1 MTRQSHA
8 FVSTASIVALAAAM
22 ASPAAAQTTGAAQ
35 DGAPTTAPASPAT
48 APDSTAPASAGVRSA
63 DPTGYPASNDIIV
76 TAQRRSES
84 LQRVPIAVSAF
95 SNEAL
100 EQQRIDGGY
109 DLQRVVPNLSVSR
122 AGFGANNFQI
132 RGIGYQIVSTTGEA
146 GVSFHVN
153 NAPIA
158 VNRLS
163 DAEFYDIERVEVL
176 RGPQGTLYGRN
187 ATGGVINVLTA
198 QPKFDKVA
206 GSLNA
211 EYGSYDTR
219 KLKGFIN
226 VPLGDVV
233 AVRVAGSYL
242 KRDGFQR
249 NTVSGERTDG
259 RDLYSLRGTVAIRPS
274 DDFRMT
280 LMYERFHEDSDRTGG
295 LKQLCIKDRGPTSVG
310 GVPTTALQQQLLSR
324 GCGLGSV
331 FDANA
336 NGAVNSSATLPGTL
350 LLLSGVLPGD
360 VYPQGTTGGLRDVQF
375 RRRPQYE
382 ATNDLVQLN
391 VEGDLTP
398 TLQLSSLFSYANDR
412 VFSRIGDSVASV
424 VPFNT
429 TPFTPGGVFT
439 DPQLGASRFFQGERI
454 DDLSTKQLS
463 EEIRLQS
470 SFAGPVN
477 FSLGGIYLNSK
488 RLNDVYFPSNGN
500 TLYAVIQ
507 NTINAANP
515 AAQIGIDPNAV
526 PTGIGHNYFL
536 SRNPYVL
543 DSLAAFGEVYVQIT
557 PDIRL
562 TGGARYT
569 SDNKKFDVLSTQ
581 LLSPG
586 SGFPARL
593 RQQATFNK
601 LTWRATADW
610 QVTQSSLLY
619 ASYSRGYKSGG
630 FNPPDI
636 IATTPT
642 YAPEVVD
649 AFEIGTKNR
658 FFGNALT
665 LNASA
670 FHYDYKGYQISQIN
684 ALTSSTTNTD
694 AKIWGA
700 ELETVVEPVRNL
712 RFNGTVGY
720 LHTKI
725 TGGSTVDPFDRTQ
738 GNAALT
744 LLKTP
749 QTACV
754 GATAGVAA
762 LVRATQ
768 LGIPGLGP
776 QALIGACPTAT
787 DGDGLFAGA
796 GNPLAAL
803 GISVPTSAGVP
814 VDLDGKELP
823 NSPHWT
829 FGGGAEYG
837 IEFSAGNRLTLR
849 GDYYRTTRSFARF
862 FNSPS
867 DRLRGYENVNVTLTF
882 DSEPLGLQV
891 QGFAKN
897 LTNRDVITGFSVQ
910 SDAVG
915 LTREAFIN
923 DPRVYGVSVTKR
935 F

>member
-1 MTRQSHA
+1 MRHPTLALAR
-8 FVSTASIVALAAAM
+8 TASIAALVIAL
-22 ASPAAAQTTGAAQ
+22 ASPAAAQTTGATQ
-35 DGAPTTAPASPAT
+35 DGAPAT
-48 APDSTAPASAGVRSA
+48 APGPERTAPNSTLPASASQTDA
-63 DPTGYPASNDIIV
+63 DATSSDIIV

-109 DLQRVVPNLSVSR
+109 DLQRAVPNLSVSR

-198 QPKFDKVA
+198 QPKFDA
-206 GSLNA
+206 SSGSLNA
-211 EYGSYDTR
+211 EYANYDTR

-226 VPLGDVV
+226 VPLGDTV

-249 NTVSGERTDG
+249 NTLLDERTDG
-259 RDLYSLRGTVAIRPS
+259 RDLYSLRGTIAFRPS
-274 DDFRMT
+274 DDFRLT

-295 LKQLCIKDRGPTSVG
+295 LKQLCIKDAGPTSVG

-324 GCGLGSV
+324 GCALGSV
-331 FDANA
+331 FQPNA
-336 NGAVNSSATLPGTL
+336 NGAVNSSATLPGAL

-375 RRRPQYE
+375 RRRPQYQ

-391 VEGDLTP
+391 VEGDINDD
-398 TLQLSSLFSYANDR
+398 LQLSSLFSYSNDR
-412 VFSRIGDSVASV
+412 VFSRVGDSVAST
-424 VPFNT
+424 VPFNA

-463 EEIRLQS
+463 EELRLQS
-470 SFAGPVN
+470 SFSGPVN
-477 FSLGGIYLNSK
+477 FSLGGIYINSK

-500 TLYAVIQ
+500 TLYATIQ
-507 NTINAANP
+507 NFLNAANP

-526 PTGIGHNYFL
+526 PDGSGHNYFL

-543 DSLAAFGEVYVQIT
+543 DSLAAFGEVYFQIT
-557 PDIRL
+557 PNIRL

-569 SDNKKFDVLSTQ
+569 SDSKKFDVLATQ

-586 SGFPARL
+586 LGFPNRI
-593 RQQATFNK
+593 RQQDTFNK
-601 LTWRATADW
+601 LTYRATADW
-610 QVTQSSLLY
+610 QVTERSLLY

-636 IATTPT
+636 VATTPT

-684 ALTSSTTNTD
+684 ALTSFTTNTD

-700 ELETVVEPVRNL
+700 ELETIVEPVRNL
-712 RFNGTVGY
+712 RFTGTVGY

-738 GNAALT
+738 GNPALT

-749 QTACV
+749 QSACV
-754 GATAGVAA
+754 GPTAGVAA
-762 LVRATQ
+762 LVAATK

-776 QALIGACPTAT
+776 TALIGACPTPT
-787 DGDGLFAGA
+787 DADGLFAGA

-814 VDLDGKELP
+814 VDLNGKQLP

-829 FGGGAEYG
+829 LGGGAEYG
-837 IEFSAGNRLTLR
+837 IEFGRGNRVTLR
-849 GDYYRTTRSFARF
+849 GDYYRTTRSYARF

-867 DRLRGYENVNVTLTF
+867 DRLRGYENLNVTLTF
-882 DSEPLGLQV
+882 DSEPLGIQV

-897 LTNRDVITGFSVQ
+897 LTNKDVITGFSVQ

-915 LTREAFIN
+915 LVREGFIN
-923 DPRVYGVSVTKR
+923 DPRVYGVSLTKR